1 MVYFMHSNI
10 RQCLNRKVF
19 IKMNHFNPE
28 RQIAIIWDVEDVQ
41 MLRPDL
47 DDYQAMT
54 VLDAVQNEHDANIGV
69 NWDLIQFWIDN
80 IYPQNEE

>member
-1 MVYFMHSNI
+1 
-10 RQCLNRKVF
+10 
-19 IKMNHFNPE
+19 MNDFNPE

-54 VLDAVQNEHDANIGV
+54 VLDAVQNGHDANIGV